1 MKIIC
6 RKQDTKEL
14 SAEFNSLA
22 HKFDNCYLSEYA
34 GLCFLGVAKCNEAE
48 GDVEALLKG
57 ARMFR
62 KADERKNKLG
72 FINNNE
78 NLEGAFRCY
87 SQALT
92 TEKNPVMKACII
104 REFTE
109 INKNLSVTSDFH
121 SPCHRVYELQLASV
135 NDIQK
140 NDFVA
145 ALDKLTEIIEI
156 QAERKSEALYEE
168 VIARIEITRLLLLLF
183 LDLPASRQSPSQ
195 IKLLEKYSWNHEGFE
210 SNENN
215 SLDECLTLLLEVLV
229 HSCQTRQD
237 EVIKET
243 CDEISNHHSITDE
256 QSKILENISKK
267 FNRN

>member
-1 MKIIC
+1 M
-6 RKQDTKEL
+6 
-14 SAEFNSLA
+14 
-22 HKFDNCYLSEYA
+22 
-34 GLCFLGVAKCNEAE
+34 GVAKCNEAE

-62 KADERKNKLG
+62 KANERKNKLG

-87 SQALT
+87 SQALS

-109 INKNLSVTSDFH
+109 INKNLNVTSEFN
-121 SPCHRVYELQLASV
+121 SPCHRVHELKLASS

-145 ALDKLTEIIEI
+145 ALDKLTEIIEML
-156 QAERKSEALYEE
+156 AERKSEMLYED

-195 IKLLEKYSWNHEGFE
+195 IKLLERYSWNHEGFE
-210 SNENN
+210 SKEENS

-256 QSKILENISKK
+256 QHKILVNIVKK
-267 FNRN
+267 FNSI